1 MTRLNKR
8 TIFFALLILS
18 QVFLYGLRWQ
28 KSNVM
33 TSDFVYFYVV
43 GRLYESGQNPYDL
56 DRQCRAQAE
65 LRPGDCAG
73 YAHTPILLPLLAL
86 LFNDDFRVSYWR
98 WSLFQLGLLA
108 ICVWLLNLVSRNF
121 FASLQCCVFPPVIGG
136 LLIAND
142 TIFILTAILGW
153 AVLMLRKA
161 DLWAGIVLAL
171 VILKPQLALPLAIPL
186 LFVRPKAFAGFCIG
200 AGVLTLYS
208 LLIVGIDGFV
218 GIIEVTRSLARGGTF
233 GGVSHSIM
241 FNTSGILARL
251 GINTLWAWPLYAA
264 GIAGLSIYLRKHG
277 ITLSSISLAVL
288 ITVVICPH
296 LFAYDLSY
304 LVLPLIVVHPLGVF
318 IGSLVTGLLLIG
330 SPWWTVYLMMIVVG
344 YLLLKQK
351 PGATTTAGQ
360 TSRISSSVE

>member
-1 MTRLNKR
+1 MPRLNTR
-8 TIFFALLILS
+8 TIFFAFVILS
-18 QVFLYGLRWQ
+18 QVVLYGLRWQ
-28 KSNVM
+28 KSNPM

-65 LRPGDCAG
+65 LRPGECAG

-86 LFNDDFRVSYWR
+86 LFNDDFQASYWR
-98 WSLFQLGLLA
+98 WAIFQLGLLA
-108 ICVWLLNLVSRNF
+108 ICVWLLYLVSQNL
-121 FASLQCCVFPPVIGG
+121 FASLQCLVFPPVIGG
-136 LLIAND
+136 LLLAND

-153 AVLMLRKA
+153 AVLMLRKK

-171 VILKPQLALPLAIPL
+171 VVLKPQLALPLAIPL
-186 LFVRPKAFAGFCIG
+186 LFVRPKAFAGFCLG
-200 AGVLTLYS
+200 SCVLTLYS
-208 LLIVGIDGFV
+208 LLIVGIDGFA

-233 GGVSHSIM
+233 GGVSQSIM
-241 FNTSGILARL
+241 FNTTGILARL

-277 ITLSSISLAVL
+277 VTPSSISFAVL
-288 ITVVICPH
+288 ITVIICPH

-318 IGSLVTGLLLIG
+318 VGSLVTILLWIG

-344 YLLLKQK
+344 YLLLRQT
-351 PGATTTAGQ
+351 PGAGKALL
-360 TSRISSSVE
+360 S

>member
-8 TIFFALLILS
+8 TIFFAFVILS

-28 KSNVM
+28 TADPM

-86 LFNDDFRVSYWR
+86 LFNDDFQVSYWR
-98 WSLFQLGLLA
+98 WALFQIGLLV
-108 ICVWLLNLVSRNF
+108 ICVWLLYLASRNF
-121 FASLQCCVFPPVIGG
+121 IASLQCCLFPPVIGG

-200 AGVLTLYS
+200 ACVLTLYS

-218 GIIEVTRSLARGGTF
+218 GIIEVTRSLARGETF

-241 FNTSGILARL
+241 FNTTGILARL
-251 GINTLWAWPLYAA
+251 GINILWAWPLFAA

-277 ITLSSISLAVL
+277 ITLTSMSFAVL
-288 ITVVICPH
+288 IAVVICPH

-304 LVLPLIVVHPLGVF
+304 LVLPLIVVHPLGIFV
-318 IGSLVTGLLLIG
+318 GSLVTVLLSIG

-344 YLLLKQK
+344 YLLLRQK
-351 PGATTTAGQ
+351 PGAQ
-360 TSRISSSVE
+360 TDHLFAAKNN

>member
-1 MTRLNKR
+1 MTRLNTR
-8 TIFFALLILS
+8 TIVFALLILS

-28 KSNVM
+28 KSDAM

-65 LRPGDCAG
+65 LGRGNCAG

-86 LFNDDFRVSYWR
+86 LFNDDFQVSYWR
-98 WSLFQLGLLA
+98 WALFQIGLLA
-108 ICVWLLNLVSRNF
+108 ICVCLLYLVSRNF

-153 AVLMLRKA
+153 VVLMRRKA
-161 DLWAGIVLAL
+161 DLWAGMVLAL

-186 LFVRPKAFAGFCIG
+186 LFVRPKVFAGFCIG
-200 AGVLTLYS
+200 AFVLTLYS

-218 GIIEVTRSLARGGTF
+218 GLIEVTRSLARGGTF

-241 FNTSGILARL
+241 FNTTGILARL
-251 GINTLWAWPLYAA
+251 GINTLWAWPVFAA

-277 ITLSSISLAVL
+277 ITLSSISFAVL
-288 ITVVICPH
+288 ITVLICPH

-304 LVLPLIVVHPLGVF
+304 LILPLIVVHPLGVF
-318 IGSLVTGLLLIG
+318 VGSLVTALLLID
-330 SPWWTVYLMMIVVG
+330 SPWWTVYLMMIIVG
-344 YLLLKQK
+344 YFLLRHK
-351 PGATTTAGQ
+351 PTAQ
-360 TSRISSSVE
+360 IDDQL

>member
-1 MTRLNKR
+1 MTRLNTR
-8 TIFFALLILS
+8 TIFFALLILG

-28 KSNVM
+28 KSDPM

-65 LRPGDCAG
+65 LRPGVCAG

-86 LFNDDFRVSYWR
+86 LFNDDFQASYWR
-98 WSLFQLGLLA
+98 WALFQLGLLA
-108 ICVWLLNLVSRNF
+108 ICVWLLYQVSRNF
-121 FASLQCCVFPPVIGG
+121 FASLQCYVFPPVVGG
-136 LLIAND
+136 LLLAND

-208 LLIVGIDGFV
+208 LLIVGIDGFA
-218 GIIEVTRSLARGGTF
+218 GIIEVTRSLARGATF
-233 GGVSHSIM
+233 GGVSQSIM
-241 FNTSGILARL
+241 FNTTGLLARL
-251 GINTLWAWPLYAA
+251 GISTLWAWPLFAA
-264 GIAGLSIYLRKHG
+264 GIVGLSIYLRKHG
-277 ITLSSISLAVL
+277 LTPSSISFAIL

-318 IGSLVTGLLLIG
+318 VGSLVTILLWIG

-351 PGATTTAGQ
+351 RGTQ
-360 TSRISSSVE
+360 L

>member
-1 MTRLNKR
+1 MTRLNTR
-8 TIFFALLILS
+8 TIFFVLLILS
-18 QVFLYGLRWQ
+18 QVFLYGLRWW
-28 KSNVM
+28 KSDPM

-65 LRPGDCAG
+65 LRRGDCAG

-86 LFNDDFRVSYWR
+86 LFNDDFQVSYWR
-98 WSLFQLGLLA
+98 WALFQLGLLA
-108 ICVWLLNLVSRNF
+108 ICVWLLYLASGNF

-136 LLIAND
+136 LLLAND
-142 TIFILTAILGW
+142 TIFVLTAILGW
-153 AVLMLRKA
+153 AVLMLRKQ

-171 VILKPQLALPLAIPL
+171 VVLKPQLALPLAIPL
-186 LFVRPKAFAGFCIG
+186 LFVRPKAFAGFCLG

-208 LLIVGIDGFV
+208 LLIVGIDGFA

-233 GGVSHSIM
+233 GGVSQSIM
-241 FNTSGILARL
+241 FNTTGILARL

-264 GIAGLSIYLRKHG
+264 GIAGISIYLRKHG
-277 ITLSSISLAVL
+277 ITLSSISFAVL

-304 LVLPLIVVHPLGVF
+304 LFLPLIAVHPLGVF
-318 IGSLVTGLLLIG
+318 VGSLVTILLWIG
-330 SPWWTVYLMMIVVG
+330 SPWWTIYLMMIVVG
-344 YLLLKQK
+344 YLLLKQEPAVQSDK
-351 PGATTTAGQ
+351 
-360 TSRISSSVE
+360 SRY